1 MPTATSRDPIHRRRW
16 WLPAVSLAIGLTMLG
31 AYWIGDDPGAGLGAL
46 GVMAAVAALFYFG
59 TGSETLQGLAGPG
72 RDERWAMIDLRA
84 TTYAGMAAITF
95 ALGAFLYEI
104 ARGEDG
110 GPYGVVCTV
119 AGVAYIVSVGVL
131 RLRG

>member
-1 MPTATSRDPIHRRRW
+1 MPTATSHEPIHRRRW
-16 WLPAVSLAIGLTMLG
+16 WMPAISVAIGLAMLG
-31 AYWIGDDPGAGLGAL
+31 AYWIGDDLGAGLGAL
-46 GVMAAVAALFYFG
+46 GVMTAVGALFFFG

-84 TTYAGMAAITF
+84 TTFAGMTAITF

-110 GPYGVVCTV
+110 SPYGILCTV
-119 AGVAYIVSVGVL
+119 AGVAYILAIGVL
-131 RLRG
+131 RLRS